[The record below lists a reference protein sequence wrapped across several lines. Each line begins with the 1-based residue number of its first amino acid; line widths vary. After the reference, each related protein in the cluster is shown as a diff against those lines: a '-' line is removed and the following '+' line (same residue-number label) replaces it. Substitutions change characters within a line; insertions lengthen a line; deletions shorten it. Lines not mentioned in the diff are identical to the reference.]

1 MNTNATRKIQFRA
14 LPDKRWCLKDEW
26 IYGTPYF
33 SEMRDEWCMFTDN
46 AIGNKQNIVRIET
59 IGQYV
64 DGCDI
69 NGTEIYEGDVLKCYS
84 VSEQQGKGLMVV
96 DFKGGAFRLVPFND
110 YWGINPPMKMITDY
124 PIWRFQKEIVG
135 NIHTTPEFQ
144 KPKQITEW

>member
-14 LPDKRWCLKDEW
+14 LHDKRWCTEDEW

-33 SEMRDEWCMFTDN
+33 SPEQNEWYMFTGN
-46 AIGNKQNIVRIET
+46 AIRNKDNIVKGET

-64 DGCDI
+64 DYCDE
-69 NGTEIYEGDVLKCYS
+69 NGTEIYEGDVVKCYS
-84 VSEQQGKGLMVV
+84 ASKKQSMGLMVV
-96 DFKGGAFRLVPFND
+96 DFIDGAFRLVQLGE
-110 YWGINPPMKMITDY
+110 YLGIYPPQKLQISY

-144 KPKQITEW
+144 KPKQIAEW

>member
-14 LPDKRWCLKDEW
+14 LHDKRWCTEDEW

-33 SEMRDEWCMFTDN
+33 SPEQNEWYMFTEN
-46 AIGNKQNIVRIET
+46 IRWSKQRIVRVET

-84 VSEQQGKGLMVV
+84 VSEHQGKGLMVV

-110 YWGINPPMKMITDY
+110 YWGINPPKKMITDY

-144 KPKQITEW
+144 KPKQIAEW

>member
-14 LPDKRWCLKDEW
+14 LPDKRWCPKDEW

-33 SEMRDEWCMFTDN
+33 SEMRDEWCMLTDN
-46 AIGNKQNIVRIET
+46 VIENKQNIVRIET

-64 DGCDI
+64 DCCDI

-124 PIWRFQKEIVG
+124 PIWRFKKEIVG

>member
-14 LPDKRWCLKDEW
+14 LPDKRWCTKDEW

-46 AIGNKQNIVRIET
+46 AIRNKQNIVRSET

-64 DGCDI
+64 DRCDI

-96 DFKGGAFRLVPFND
+96 DFKDGAFRLIPFND

-124 PIWRFQKEIVG
+124 PIWRFRKEVVG

-144 KPKQITEW
+144 KPKQIAEW